1 MIFTISGIIVDKVK
15 IKEIDS
21 LVTLFTP
28 RGKIKVLAKGAQKS
42 KRRFLNLLEELTYVR
57 AHLRK
62 PRKGYYLI
70 LEKVDLIYQL
80 ESPWK
85 DLKKYLLLS
94 YITETLNYTTP
105 PFLRPKD
112 FEIIVEFLKEV
123 DGSENIYLNKFFW
136 EFKWLQICGLTPH
149 LESCINC
156 GITPKKVSYFS
167 ISRGGFLCFRCRDL
181 RDIPLSSNQIDLL
194 RKMVRINNLKELKYE
209 LKTLKEEEK
218 RGLFSLGEKFFLF
231 HLDWEPK
238 SLKVFKEKYGD

>member
-1 MIFTISGIIVDKVK
+1 MLFTISGIIVDKVK

-28 RGKIKVLAKGAQKS
+28 RGKIKVIAKGAQKS

-62 PRKGYYLI
+62 PWKGYYLI
-70 LEKVDLIYQL
+70 LEKVDLLYQL

-85 DLKKYLLLS
+85 DLKKYFLLS
-94 YITETLNYTTP
+94 YITETLNYTSP
-105 PFLRPKD
+105 PFLGAKD
-112 FEIIVEFLKEV
+112 FEVIIEFFKEV
-123 DGSENIYLNKFFW
+123 DGSEDIYLNKFFW

-149 LESCINC
+149 LESCISC

-167 ISRGGFLCFRCRDL
+167 ISRGGFLCFNCRDPG
-181 RDIPLSSNQIDLL
+181 DIPLSLKQIDLL
-194 RKMVRINNLKELKYE
+194 RKMVRINKLKEFKDEINKLNE
-209 LKTLKEEEK
+209 GEK
-218 RGLFSLGEKFFLF
+218 RDLFSLGEKFFLF

-238 SLKVFKEKYGD
+238 SLEVLKEKYGD